1 MFEYTRTVDVRYQ
14 DFDTV
19 GVANNA
25 TFATLVEEGRRYY
38 LEAYLGISLD
48 DSRVVLAHLEF
59 DFERPVTEPTSVDVS
74 VRTEDVGTSSFT
86 LAYEVTQNEERIAT
100 AESTQVTIDD
110 AGRPRDLPDAWRAA
124 LE

>member
-1 MFEYTRTVDVRYQ
+1 MFEYTRTVAVRYQ

-38 LEAYLGISLD
+38 LEDHLGISLD

-59 DFERPVTEPTSVDVS
+59 DFERPVTEPTSVEVA
-74 VRTEDVGTSSFT
+74 VRAEDVGSSSFT
-86 LAYEVTQNEERIAT
+86 LAYEVTQHGERIAT
-100 AESTQVTIDD
+100 AQSTQVAVDD
-110 AGRPRDLPDAWRAA
+110 AGRPRDLPESWRDALA
-124 LE
+124 